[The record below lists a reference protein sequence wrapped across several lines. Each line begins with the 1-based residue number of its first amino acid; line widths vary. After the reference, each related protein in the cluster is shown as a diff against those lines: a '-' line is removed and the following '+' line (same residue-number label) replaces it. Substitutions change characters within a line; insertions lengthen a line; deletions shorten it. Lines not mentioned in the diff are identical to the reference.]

1 MKSKQGMMKNRSTL
15 VLSLLA
21 ALAFRVSA
29 KSSEGVI
36 DIPYTRFVLDNGL
49 TLIVHEDHKAPIEAV
64 NVWYHVG
71 SKNEKPG
78 KTGFA
83 HLFEHLMFNGS
94 EHFNDDFFKATEKVG
109 ATDMNGTTSEDRT
122 NYFENAPKDAL
133 DYLLWLESDRMGHMV
148 GVITQSRL
156 DEQRGVVQN
165 EKRQHE
171 NQPYSIADQLI
182 TKNIWPA
189 GHPYSWTVIG
199 SMEDLNA
206 ASIEDVREWF
216 KTYYGAANAT
226 LVVAGDVKPQEVL
239 EKVRK
244 NFGSIPP
251 GPPVARYSAWIA
263 KRSGTQRQRAED
275 RVPQARLYK
284 VWNIPNYGTAE
295 GNILELVGD
304 VLSGGK
310 TSRLYKR
317 LVYDDRIATDVS
329 AYADLSEIAGTFNI
343 TATAAP
349 GVDLAKVEK
358 AVDEELARF
367 LKDGPTSRELDRVKV
382 QSEAGFIRGVERIG
396 GFGGKSDQLARN
408 SAFLGNPDYYKVCL
422 QEVRE
427 ATARQLLDAARAWLS
442 DGQYVL
448 EIRPFPKYAN
458 SDADVDRSTLS
469 VPELRPE
476 VRFPA
481 LQRATLSNGM
491 KIVLAERASVPLV
504 QFNLLLD
511 AGFAADQF
519 ASPGTAKLA
528 MDMLTEGTRRR
539 TALEISEELALLG
552 ASLGANCSL
561 DTSSV
566 SLNTLRKNLD
576 AALDLF
582 ADVILNPSFPETD
595 FLRQQKQR
603 LAGIRRE
610 KTEPV
615 SMALRIFPQLL
626 YGAQH
631 AYGNPFT
638 GSGTEASVAKMTPA
652 DMRSFHATW
661 FKPNNATLVVVGDI
675 TLAEI
680 TPKLERLFSEW
691 KSGDVPKKNIAP
703 VAQREKSS
711 VFIIDRPG
719 SIQSVIYVGNLAPPK
734 ANPNELAI
742 ELMNKLLGGD
752 FTSRIN
758 MNLRE
763 DKHWTYGARSSLA
776 GARGQRPF
784 TTMAPVQS
792 DKTKEAMQELNNEL
806 HGIVAEKPVTAA
818 EFMRV
823 VKNQTLKLPGT
834 WETQGSVAASL
845 AEIVGFGLPDD
856 YCQTYADKIRALTRD
871 DLAAAAKAVVQPD
884 HLVWVVVG
892 DRSKIEAGV
901 RELNFGEVRF
911 LDADG
916 LPVAK

>member
-49 TLIVHEDHKAPIEAV
+49 TLIVHEDHKAPIVAV

>member
-1 MKSKQGMMKNRSTL
+1 MKHATAL
-15 VLSLLA
+15 VLSLMAVLSI
-21 ALAFRVSA
+21 RVSA
-29 KSSEGVI
+29 KPPESVI

-49 TLIVHEDHKAPIEAV
+49 TLIVHEDHKAPIVAV

-94 EHFNDDFFKATEKVG
+94 EHFDDDFFKATEKVG

-148 GVITQSRL
+148 GVITQARL

-171 NQPYSIADQLI
+171 NQPYALADQLI
-182 TKNIWPA
+182 TKSVWPA

-226 LVVAGDVKPQEVL
+226 LTVAGDVTPQEVL
-239 EKVRK
+239 EKVK
-244 NFGSIPP
+244 KSFGSIPP
-251 GPPVARYSAWIA
+251 GPPVSRYSAWIA

-284 VWNIPNYGTAE
+284 VWNIPNFGTAE
-295 GNILELVGD
+295 GTILELVGD

-317 LVYDDRIATDVS
+317 LVYDDRIATEVS

-343 TATAAP
+343 TVTAAP
-349 GVDLAKVEK
+349 GVELAQIEK

-367 LKDGPTSRELDRVKV
+367 LKDGPTSRELQREKT
-382 QSEAGFIRGVERIG
+382 QFEAGFIRGIERIG
-396 GFGGKSDQLARN
+396 GFGGKSDQLAMN
-408 SAFLGNPDYYKVCL
+408 SVYLGNPDYYKVSL
-422 QEVRE
+422 REVRE
-427 ATARQLLDAARAWLS
+427 ATARQLRDTAKAWLA

-458 SDADVDRSTLS
+458 SAADVDRSKLP
-469 VPELRPE
+469 VPELKPE
-476 VRFPA
+476 TRFPA
-481 LQRATLSNGM
+481 LQRATLSNGL

-511 AGFAADQF
+511 AGYAADQF
-519 ASPGTAKLA
+519 AAPGTAKLA

-552 ASLGANCSL
+552 ANLGAGCSL

-566 SLNTLRKNLD
+566 SLNTLRQNLD
-576 AALDLF
+576 AALDLY
-582 ADVILNPSFPETD
+582 ADVILNPAFPEAD

-603 LAGIRRE
+603 LAGIQRE
-610 KTEPV
+610 KSEPAT
-615 SMALRIFPQLL
+615 MAQRVFPQLL
-626 YGAQH
+626 YGPQH

-638 GSGTEASVAKMTPA
+638 GSGTAASVAKMVPA
-652 DMRSFHATW
+652 DMLRFHSTW

-680 TPKLERLFSEW
+680 TPKLERLFSGW

-719 SIQSVIYVGNLAPPK
+719 SIQSVIYVGNIAPPK
-734 ANPNELAI
+734 ANPNEQAI

-763 DKHWTYGARSSLA
+763 DKHWTYGARSSVSA
-776 GARGQRPF
+776 ARGPRPF
-784 TTMAPVQS
+784 VTMAPVQS

-806 HGIVAEKPVTAA
+806 HGIVATKPVTAA
-818 EFMRV
+818 EFARV
-823 VKNQTLKLPGT
+823 VSNQTLKLPGT
-834 WETQGSVAASL
+834 WETQNSVAASL
-845 AEIVGFGLPDD
+845 AEIVSFGLPDD
-856 YCQTYADKIRALTRD
+856 YCQTYADKIRSLTRD
-871 DLAAAAKAVVQPD
+871 DLAAAAKTVVQPD

-892 DRSKIEAGV
+892 DRAKIEAGV
-901 RELNFGEVRF
+901 RELNLGEVRF

-916 LPVAK
+916 KPVAK

>member
-1 MKSKQGMMKNRSTL
+1 MKYATTL
-15 VLSLLA
+15 VFSLLA
-21 ALAFRVSA
+21 VLSVRASA
-29 KSSEGVI
+29 VQPDAAI

-49 TLIVHEDHKAPIEAV
+49 TLLVHEDHKAPIVAV
-64 NVWYHVG
+64 DVWYHVG

-94 EHFNDDFFKATEKVG
+94 EHFDDDFFKATEKVG
-109 ATDMNGTTSEDRT
+109 ATDMNGTTCEDRT

-133 DYLLWLESDRMGHMV
+133 DYLLWLESDRMGHMI
-148 GVITQSRL
+148 GAITQARL

-171 NQPYSIADQLI
+171 NQPYAISDQLI
-182 TKNIWPA
+182 TKSIWPA

-206 ASIEDVREWF
+206 ASLEDVREWF
-216 KTYYGAANAT
+216 RTYYGAANAT
-226 LVVAGDVKPQEVL
+226 LTVAGDVTPQDVL
-239 EKVRK
+239 EKVKK
-244 NFGSIPP
+244 NFGSVPP

-275 RVPQARLYK
+275 RVSQARLYK

-295 GNILELVGD
+295 GTMLGLVGD
-304 VLSGGK
+304 VLSSGK

-329 AYADLSEIAGTFNI
+329 AYADLSEIAGQFTV
-343 TATAAP
+343 TATAAA
-349 GVDLAKVEK
+349 GVDLAQIEK

-367 LKDGPTSRELDRVKV
+367 LKDGPTSRELQRVKAEA
-382 QSEAGFIRGVERIG
+382 EAGFIRGIERIG
-396 GFGGKSDQLARN
+396 GFGGKSDQLAIN
-408 SAFLGNPDYYKVCL
+408 SVYLGNPDHYKVSL
-422 QEVRE
+422 KEIRE
-427 ATARQLLDAARAWLS
+427 ATARQLRDTARAWLS

-448 EIRPFPKYAN
+448 EIRPFPKYAG
-458 SDADVDRSTLS
+458 SGTDVDRSKLP
-469 VPELRPE
+469 VPTIRPE
-476 VRFPA
+476 ARFPA
-481 LQRATLSNGM
+481 LQRATLSNGL
-491 KIVLAERASVPLV
+491 KIVLAERASVPVV

-511 AGFAADQF
+511 AGYAADQF

-552 ASLGANCSL
+552 AHLSAGCSL
-561 DTSSV
+561 DSSSV
-566 SLNTLRKNLD
+566 ALNTLRKNLD
-576 AALDLF
+576 AALDLY
-582 ADVILNPSFPETD
+582 ADVILNPSFPEAD

-610 KTEPV
+610 KTEPAT
-615 SMALRIFPQLL
+615 MALRVFPQLL
-626 YGAQH
+626 YGPQH

-638 GSGTEASVAKMTPA
+638 GSGNEDSVAKLTPA
-652 DMRSFHATW
+652 DMRRFQATW

-680 TPKLERLFSEW
+680 TPKLERLFSGW
-691 KSGDVPKKNIAP
+691 KSGDVPQKNIAP
-703 VAQREKSS
+703 VAQREKPS

-719 SIQSVIYVGNLAPPK
+719 SLQSVIYVGNLAPPK

-763 DKHWTYGARSSLA
+763 DKHWTYGARSSVSA
-776 GARGQRPF
+776 ARGPRPF
-784 TTMAPVQS
+784 VTMAPVQS
-792 DKTKEAMQELNNEL
+792 DKTKESMRELDSEL
-806 HGIVAEKPVTAA
+806 RGVVDAKPVTDA
-818 EFMRV
+818 EFARV
-823 VKNQTLKLPGT
+823 VTNQTLKLPGT
-834 WETQGSVAASL
+834 WETQASVAGSL
-845 AEIVGFGLPDD
+845 ADIVSFGLPDD

-871 DLAAAAKAVVQPD
+871 DLAAAAKTVVQPD

-892 DRSKIEAGV
+892 DRAKIEAGI
-901 RELNFGEVRF
+901 RELNLGEVRF

-916 LPVAK
+916 QPVAE